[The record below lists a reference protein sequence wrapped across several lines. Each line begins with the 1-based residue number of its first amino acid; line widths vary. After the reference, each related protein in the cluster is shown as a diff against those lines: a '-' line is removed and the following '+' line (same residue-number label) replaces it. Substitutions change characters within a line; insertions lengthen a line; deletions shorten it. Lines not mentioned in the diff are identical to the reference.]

1 MVMENTGDMSMPT
14 GKLSGKDKSEN
25 SRDASEKRFLLDLLI
40 HDLIGP
46 LSVVSTSAAGLL
58 QREGR
63 YGPLTDQQK
72 RLVERIL
79 RNVRRAQ
86 TLLNEMIEIS
96 RGEEGLF
103 QKEVFSVEEILKN
116 SLLDV
121 LEVHDPQMVEKLS
134 GAKNLGESRALLE
147 TQGIFI
153 SITGKYCQAPF
164 CHDQKKIQQIL
175 RNLFSNAMKY
185 RRSRVNVCI
194 SGESDLCISF
204 EDDGQGI
211 PLEEQEAIF
220 DRFVRLKERRHAGIP
235 GLGLG
240 LTGVK
245 ALLEAMRGDIT
256 VSSREGTGA
265 RFLVRIPPLPS
276 P

>member
-1 MVMENTGDMSMPT
+1 MAKSL
-14 GKLSGKDKSEN
+14 GKNKSVDSNGKSEK
-25 SRDASEKRFLLDLLI
+25 EPLLDLLI
-40 HDLIGP
+40 HDLTGP
-46 LSVVSTSAAGLL
+46 LSVASTSAASLF
-58 QREGR
+58 QRESR

-72 RLVERIL
+72 RLIERIL
-79 RNVRRAQ
+79 RNVRKAQ

-96 RGEEGLF
+96 RCEEGLF
-103 QKEVFSVEEILKN
+103 QKEFFPIEDILKG

-121 LEVHDPQMVEKLS
+121 LEIHDPQMMEKLS
-134 GAKNLGESRALLE
+134 GAKSLGESRSLLE
-147 TQGIFI
+147 THGIFI
-153 SITGKYCQAPF
+153 TITGKYCQSPF

-185 RRSRVNVCI
+185 RRSRVEVCI
-194 SGESDLCISF
+194 SGDSDLCISF
-204 EDDGQGI
+204 EDDGVGI

-220 DRFVRLKERRHAGIP
+220 DRFVRLKEKRHAGIP

-256 VSSREGTGA
+256 VASREGTGA
-265 RFLVRIPPLPS
+265 RFIVRIPPLAS

>member
-1 MVMENTGDMSMPT
+1 M
-14 GKLSGKDKSEN
+14 GKLFGKDKLIDSQKG
-25 SRDASEKRFLLDLLI
+25 SEKGPLLDLLI
-40 HDLIGP
+40 HDLTGP

-58 QREGR
+58 QKEAR

-72 RLVERIL
+72 RLIERIL
-79 RNVRRAQ
+79 RNVRKAQ

-103 QKEVFSVEEILKN
+103 QRGVFSVEEILKE

-121 LEVHDPQMVEKLS
+121 LEVHDPQMMERLS
-134 GAKNLGESRALLE
+134 GTKTLGESRPLLE
-147 TQGIFI
+147 THGIFI
-153 SITGKYCQAPF
+153 TITGKYCQSPF
-164 CHDQKKIQQIL
+164 CHDHKKIQQIL

-185 RRSRVNVCI
+185 RRTRVEVCI
-194 SGESDLCISF
+194 SGENDLCITF
-204 EDDGQGI
+204 EDDGMGI

-220 DRFVRLKERRHAGIP
+220 DRFVRLRDKRHADIP

-256 VSSREGTGA
+256 VASREGTGA
-265 RFLVRIPPLPS
+265 RFMVRIPPLPF

>member
-1 MVMENTGDMSMPT
+1 MPMERLL
-14 GKLSGKDKSEN
+14 GKNKSID
-25 SRDASEKRFLLDLLI
+25 SKRSTEKGPLLDLLI
-40 HDLIGP
+40 HDLTGP
-46 LSVVSTSAAGLL
+46 LSVACTSAASLL
-58 QREGR
+58 QREAR
-63 YGPLTDQQK
+63 YGPLSDQQK
-72 RLVERIL
+72 RLLERIL
-79 RNVRRAQ
+79 RNVRKAQ

-103 QKEVFSVEEILKN
+103 QKEVFSIEEILKE

-134 GAKNLGESRALLE
+134 GSKSLGESRSLLE
-147 TQGIFI
+147 THGIFI
-153 SITGKYCQAPF
+153 SITGKYCESPF
-164 CHDQKKIQQIL
+164 CHDQKKVQQIL

-185 RRSRVNVCI
+185 RRSRVEVCI
-194 SGESDLCISF
+194 SGEDELCISF
-204 EDDGQGI
+204 ADDGMGI

-220 DRFVRLKERRHAGIP
+220 ERFVRLKEKRHAGIP

-265 RFLVRIPPLPS
+265 RFMVRIPPLS
-276 P
+276 

>member
-1 MVMENTGDMSMPT
+1 MPKLL
-14 GKLSGKDKSEN
+14 GKEKPVD
-25 SRDASEKRFLLDLLI
+25 SEKESEKGALLDLLI
-40 HDLIGP
+40 HDLTGP

-58 QREGR
+58 QREDR
-63 YGPLTDQQK
+63 YGPLTEHQR

-79 RNVRRAQ
+79 RNVRKAQ

-96 RGEEGLF
+96 RGEEGFF
-103 QKEVFSVEEILKN
+103 QKEVFSIEEILRE

-121 LEVHDPQMVEKLS
+121 LEVHDPQMMEKLS
-134 GAKNLGESRALLE
+134 GAKSLGESRPLLE

-153 SITGKYCQAPF
+153 SITGKYCQSPF
-164 CHDQKKIQQIL
+164 CHDPKKIQQIL

-185 RRSRVNVCI
+185 RRSRVDVCI
-194 SGESDLCISF
+194 SGDIDLCISF
-204 EDDGQGI
+204 EDDGVGI

-220 DRFVRLKERRHAGIP
+220 DRFVRIKEKRHAGIP

-245 ALLEAMRGDIT
+245 ALLEAMRGDII
-256 VSSREGTGA
+256 VSSREGAGA
-265 RFLVRIPPLPS
+265 RFMVRIPPLSS